1 MYTRLLTPDKKSNVL
16 LFGPRGTG
24 KTTWVLNY
32 YPEALKFDLLD
43 SETYKE
49 FLAKPNRLANYIPP
63 DFKGQ
68 VIIDEIQRIPELLN
82 EVHRLIESLKI
93 TFILTGSSARKLRR
107 KGHNL
112 LAGRAL
118 SYHMHPLTAIEMKE
132 DFSAEQALVR
142 GMLPMA
148 QQDNYEKYL
157 QTYIQTYLEQEI
169 LQEGLTRNLSAFSR
183 FMEVASLSQGQ
194 ILNITNVAR
203 EAGIERSV
211 VSGYFEILRDLL
223 IGYFLPP
230 FAKKAKRRLV
240 SHPKF
245 YYFDPGVYH
254 AIRPKGPYDTPKEM
268 GGISLETLI
277 HQQINA
283 VNELLDLGYKMY
295 YFRTASGIE
304 VDFILY
310 GKRGIKAIEVK
321 ATDHF
326 QDNMLAGLKN
336 FSRDYPEAKLYLL
349 YGGAKKMYVDDITI
363 LPIQEALMTLDKWL
377 ES

>member
-1 MYTRLLTPDKKSNVL
+1 MYTRLLAPNKKNSVL
-16 LFGPRGTG
+16 LFGPRATG
-24 KTTWVLNY
+24 KTTWALNY
-32 YPEALKFDLLD
+32 YPDALKFDLLD
-43 SETYKE
+43 SETYRE
-49 FLAKPNRLANYIPP
+49 FLSKPNRLANYIPP
-63 DFKGQ
+63 DFTGQ
-68 VIIDEIQRIPELLN
+68 VLIDEIQRVPELLN
-82 EVHRLIESLKI
+82 EVHRLIESRKI

-118 SYHMHPLTAIEMKE
+118 SYHMHPLTALEMKA
-132 DFSAEQALVR
+132 DFSVERALVR
-142 GMLPMA
+142 GTLPMA
-148 QQDNYEKYL
+148 QQDDYEKYL
-157 QTYIQTYLEQEI
+157 HTYVQTYLEQEI

-194 ILNITNVAR
+194 VLNITNVAR
-203 EAGIERSV
+203 EAAIERSV
-211 VSGYFEILRDLL
+211 VTGYFEILRDLL

-230 FAKKAKRRLV
+230 FTKKAKRRLI

-254 AIRPKGPYDTPKEM
+254 AIRPMGPYDTPKEL

-283 VNELLDLGYKMY
+283 VNDLLELGYKMY
-295 YFRTASGIE
+295 YFRTASGVE

-310 GKRGIKAIEVK
+310 GERGIKALEVK

-336 FSRDYPEAKLYLL
+336 FSRDYPESQLYLL
-349 YGGAKKMYVDDITI
+349 YGGNKKMYVDNVTI
-363 LPIQEALMTLDKWL
+363 LPIQEALLTLDKWL
-377 ES
+377 

>member
-1 MYTRLLTPDKKSNVL
+1 M
-16 LFGPRGTG
+16 
-24 KTTWVLNY
+24 
-32 YPEALKFDLLD
+32 LD

-68 VIIDEIQRIPELLN
+68 VIIDEIQRVPELLN

-118 SYHMHPLTAIEMKE
+118 NYHMYPLTAIEMKD
-132 DFSAEQALVR
+132 DFSVEQALVR
-142 GMLPMA
+142 GTLPMA
-148 QQDNYEKYL
+148 QQNNYEKYL

-194 ILNITNVAR
+194 VLNITNVAR

-223 IGYFLPP
+223 IGYLLPP
-230 FAKKAKRRLV
+230 FTKKAKRRLV

-245 YYFDPGVYH
+245 YYFDPGIYH
-254 AIRPKGPYDTPKEM
+254 AIRPKGPYDTPKEV
-268 GGISLETLI
+268 GGISLETLV

-310 GKRGIKAIEVK
+310 GKRGIKAVEVK

-349 YGGAKKMYVDDITI
+349 YGGTKKMYVDDITI
-363 LPIQEALMTLDKWL
+363 LPIQEALLTLDKWL

>member
-1 MYTRLLTPDKKSNVL
+1 MYPRLLNPDRKNSVL

-24 KTTWVLNY
+24 KTTWALTY
-32 YPEALKFDLLD
+32 YPDALKFDLLD

-49 FLAKPNRLANYIPP
+49 LLAKPNRLANYIPAG
-63 DFKGQ
+63 FKGE
-68 VIIDEIQRIPELLN
+68 VFIDEIQRIPELLN
-82 EVHRLIESLKI
+82 EVHRLIEALKI
-93 TFILTGSSARKLRR
+93 PFVLTGSSARKLRR

-118 SYHMHPLTAIEMKE
+118 NYHMHPLTALEMKE
-132 DFSAEQALVR
+132 DFSVERALAR

-148 QQDNYEKYL
+148 QRDNYEKYL
-157 QTYIQTYLEQEI
+157 HTYVQTYLEQEI
-169 LQEGLTRNLSAFSR
+169 LQEGLTRNLSTFSR
-183 FMEVASLSQGQ
+183 FMEIASLSQGQ
-194 ILNITNVAR
+194 VINISNVAR

-211 VSGYFEILRDLL
+211 VAGYFEVLKDLL

-230 FAKKAKRRLV
+230 FSKKAKRRLI

-254 AIRPKGPYDTPKEM
+254 AIRPLGPYDAPKEV
-268 GGISLETLI
+268 GGISLETLV

-283 VNELLDLGYKMY
+283 VNDLLELGYKIY

-321 ATDHF
+321 ATERF
-326 QDNMLAGLKN
+326 QDNMLSGLKS
-336 FSRDYPEAKLYLL
+336 FARDYPEAGLYLL
-349 YGGAKKMYVDDITI
+349 YGGSKRMYVDNVTI
-363 LPIQEALMTLDKWL
+363 LPVQEALLTLDKWL
-377 ES
+377 

>member
-1 MYTRLLTPDKKSNVL
+1 MYARLLAPNKKNSVL
-16 LFGPRGTG
+16 LFGPRATG
-24 KTTWVLNY
+24 KTTWALNY
-32 YPEALKFDLLD
+32 YPDALKFDLLD
-43 SETYKE
+43 SGTYRE
-49 FLAKPNRLANYIPP
+49 LLAKPNRLADYIPP
-63 DFKGQ
+63 GFKGQ
-68 VIIDEIQRIPELLN
+68 VLIDEIQRIPELLN
-82 EVHRLIESLKI
+82 EVHRLIESRKLI
-93 TFILTGSSARKLRR
+93 FILTGSSARKLRR

-118 SYHMHPLTAIEMKE
+118 SYHMHPLTALEMKE
-132 DFSAEQALVR
+132 DFSVGRALVR

-148 QQDNYEKYL
+148 QQEDYEKYL
-157 QTYIQTYLEQEI
+157 HTYVQTYLEQEI

-194 ILNITNVAR
+194 VLNVSNVAR

-211 VSGYFEILRDLL
+211 VTGYFEILRDLL

-230 FAKKAKRRLV
+230 FTKKAKRRLI

-254 AIRPKGPYDTPKEM
+254 AIRPTGPYDTPKEL
-268 GGISLETLI
+268 GGISLETLV

-283 VNELLDLGYKMY
+283 VNDLLELGYKLY
-295 YFRTASGIE
+295 YFRTSTGVE

-310 GKRGIKAIEVK
+310 GKNGIKAVEVK

-336 FSRDYPEAKLYLL
+336 FSADYPEAKLYLL
-349 YGGAKKMYVDDITI
+349 YGGTKRMYVDNVII
-363 LPIQEALMTLDKWL
+363 LPVQEALLTLDKWL
-377 ES
+377 

>member
-1 MYTRLLTPDKKSNVL
+1 MYTRLLTPDKRNNVL

-24 KTTWVLNY
+24 KTTWVLHY

-63 DFKGQ
+63 GFKGQ
-68 VIIDEIQRIPELLN
+68 VIIDEIQRVPELLN

-93 TFILTGSSARKLRR
+93 TFVLTGSSARKLRR

-132 DFSAEQALVR
+132 DFSIEQALVR

-157 QTYIQTYLEQEI
+157 QTYVQTYLEQEI

-211 VSGYFEILRDLL
+211 VAGYFEILRDLL
-223 IGYFLPP
+223 IGYSLPP
-230 FAKKAKRRLV
+230 FSKKAKRRLV

-245 YYFDPGVYH
+245 YYFDPGIYH
-254 AIRPKGPYDTPKEM
+254 AIRPKGPYDTPKEVS
-268 GGISLETLI
+268 GISLETLV

-310 GKRGIKAIEVK
+310 GKKGIKAVEVK
-321 ATDHF
+321 ATDRF
-326 QDNMLAGLKN
+326 QDNMLAGLKK
-336 FSRDYPEAKLYLL
+336 FRGDYPEAKLYLL
-349 YGGAKKMYVDDITI
+349 YGGAKKMYVDDVTI
-363 LPIQEALMTLDKWL
+363 LPIQEALLTLDKWL
-377 ES
+377 EA